1 MNRFKTYGLGAL
13 CGVGVL
19 ATLDS
24 ALGLGGGALL
34 ADICRTFLED
44 EPAGGEGMGGMAGM
58 SMEVKPVPLI
68 ALSLAA
74 TTAAIW
80 ALAQDHQKVVTGR
93 SEPDDEER
101 SAILSAMLIV
111 ATAQGRTTRD
121 EMADVFRIVTSHDLE
136 DDLLEAAYTRFH
148 DMQADPARSYRMPE
162 VRTSIGRRR
171 VLAAALIVG
180 CVARQSTEHMS
191 GLIAQLA
198 ADIGATSEDITAAR
212 DSLAEWQS
220 DHTPVRGVSPV
231 SVLRHR
237 SLQLSPA

>member
-13 CGVGVL
+13 CGVGVI

-24 ALGLGGGALL
+24 AFGLGGGALL

-44 EPAGGEGMGGMAGM
+44 EPMEGGMAGM

-80 ALAQDHQKVVTGR
+80 ALTQEHQKAVTGR

-111 ATAQGRTTRD
+111 AVAQGRTSRD
-121 EMADVFRIVTSHDLE
+121 EIADVFRIVTCHDLD
-136 DDLLEAAYTRFH
+136 DDLLETAHKRFR
-148 DMQADPARSYRMPE
+148 DMVEGEARAYRM
-162 VRTSIGRRR
+162 VAVSTAIGRRR
-171 VLAAALIVG
+171 ALAAALMVG
-180 CVARQSTEHMS
+180 CVAHEPDENMLA
-191 GLIAQLA
+191 LIDQMAS
-198 ADIGATSEDITAAR
+198 DMGATSDDIASAR
-212 DSLAEWQS
+212 SALLHWQQ
-220 DHTPVRGVSPV
+220 DLEPVQGVSPV
-231 SVLRHR
+231 SLLRHR
-237 SLQLSPA
+237 NLQLSPG